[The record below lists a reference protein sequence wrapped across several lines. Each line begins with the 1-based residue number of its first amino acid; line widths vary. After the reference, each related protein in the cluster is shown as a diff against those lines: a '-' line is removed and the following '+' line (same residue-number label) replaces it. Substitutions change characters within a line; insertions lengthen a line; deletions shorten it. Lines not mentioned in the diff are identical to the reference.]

1 MEIIIWIIVSYILW
15 SIISSTYYLRHADN
29 TSSLFYEKYGN
40 REFITVTILF
50 WPLMLIP
57 VIADAIHL
65 YWDINITI
73 RNLFKSKKVSDPD
86 PLKIW
91 EYYWWDIV
99 IYQQEYAM
107 IVWYLAWTYYVLP
120 YWTVKLQSATEKE
133 ISIIKRPESEMKEE
147 LQLYAKAQ
155 ELKDES
161 EKFQKQSKDLLE
173 KAKDIQSQAIKLKK
187 DNLFL
192 SR

>member
-1 MEIIIWIIVSYILW
+1 MIIIIWVVLYILW
-15 SIISSTYYLRHADN
+15 STISSTYYLRHAN
-29 TSSLFYEKYGN
+29 NPSSLFYEKYGY
-40 REFITVTILF
+40 RHFVMVTMLF
-50 WPLMLIP
+50 WIFILIA

-65 YWDINITI
+65 YWDISITI
-73 RNLFKSKKVSDPD
+73 RNPFKSKKVSDPD

-107 IVWYLAWTYYVLP
+107 IVWYIAWTYYVLP

-187 DNLFL
+187 NNLFL

>member
-15 SIISSTYYLRHADN
+15 SIISSTYYLRQAN
-29 TSSLFYEKYGN
+29 NPSSLFYEKYGN
-40 REFITVTILF
+40 REFIALTILC

-57 VIADAIHL
+57 VIADAFHL
-65 YWDINITI
+65 YWDISIAI
-73 RNLFKSKKVSDPD
+73 RNPFKSKKVSDPD

-107 IVWYLAWTYYVLP
+107 IVWCIAWTYYVLP
-120 YWTVKLQSATEKE
+120 YWTVKLQSATDKE

-155 ELKDES
+155 ELKNES